1 MTVAEPNTSLGLID
15 AAVRAVDGLVLPRQ
29 SESVWERR
37 SAQVWYRLTAASP
50 ARGDAPSNRMVLI
63 VALVVPLIDQMDP
76 EGVRDERLGTI
87 GGNLRA
93 VDGEKGQL
101 DDLVFDVVKSRSGAL
116 AGRLNSPVR
125 STVKVRYLVE
135 GPDSIEELS
144 TALTRTLVPLTELV
158 SWRAVADH
166 LGAKGATLARAGLC
180 SQHWSGQQGILVWAD
195 GDQATGER
203 LIRAGLPPERAEA
216 VLDRLTERFG

>member
-15 AAVRAVDGLVLPRQ
+15 AAVRAVDGLLLPRQ
-29 SESVWERR
+29 SEFVWERR
-37 SAQVWYRLTAASP
+37 SAQVWYRLTASP
-50 ARGDAPSNRMVLI
+50 GRGDAPANRLVLTAG
-63 VALVVPLIDQMDP
+63 VVVPLIDQMDP
-76 EGVRDERLGTI
+76 EGARDERLGTI

-93 VDGEKGQL
+93 LDGEKGQV
-101 DDLVFDVVKSRSGAL
+101 DDLVFEVVKSRGGAL

-144 TALTRTLVPLTELV
+144 AALARTVVPLTELT

-166 LGAKGATLARAGLC
+166 LGAKGATMARAGLC
-180 SQHWSGQQGILVWAD
+180 SRHWSGQQGILVWAD
-195 GDQATGER
+195 GDQSTGAR
-203 LIRAGLPPERAEA
+203 LIRAGLPAERAES
-216 VLDRLTERFG
+216 VLERLVERFS